1 MWRLWQRSR
10 RRKRR
15 EKKNGP
21 PNQTHKNKQQNE
33 NIQNA
38 VFHFGSCF
46 SVQINKRQKLKKVS
60 WPNFFFL
67 LADLHWEK
75 RGEKKKRI
83 NGIRDSIWGEK
94 KKQTRKIT
102 KKKQRLVKKI
112 WGVFFLGWM
121 DAYLRP
127 MQSRKLRLRAM
138 RGHAWLGKGRPALRR
153 HLTATTHIHN
163 LSKIPHTTMWAG

>member
-1 MWRLWQRSR
+1 MIVTEAEGE
-10 RRKRR
+10 KG
-15 EKKNGP
+15 EKKKTGS

-75 RGEKKKRI
+75 RGEKKKESMEFV
-83 NGIRDSIWGEK
+83 IRFGEK
-94 KKQTRKIT
+94 KKN
-102 KKKQRLVKKI
+102 KQEK
-112 WGVFFLGWM
+112 
-121 DAYLRP
+121 
-127 MQSRKLRLRAM
+127 
-138 RGHAWLGKGRPALRR
+138 
-153 HLTATTHIHN
+153 
-163 LSKIPHTTMWAG
+163 